1 MLSCGD
7 LREGLPGRE
16 LLAAHWEKL
25 TQASTNGRI
34 YCQAAR
40 PSANL
45 TAGEAASGEATAGEA
60 TAREATAREPT
71 ARRSILCRLES

>member
-25 TQASTNGRI
+25 TQGI
-34 YCQAAR
+34 D
-40 PSANL
+40 
-45 TAGEAASGEATAGEA
+45 
-60 TAREATAREPT
+60 
-71 ARRSILCRLES
+71 